1 MVGNPSVS
9 NTVSSYMISLQ
20 RRKVDYILPFAAVPE
35 NGRKFH
41 GLDEK
46 SELTHRIMLVNLLRL
61 LKNMSCHDP
70 E

>member
-20 RRKVDYILPFAAVPE
+20 RRKVDYILPFAAVLE
-35 NGRKFH
+35 NGREFH

-46 SELTHRIMLVNLLRL
+46 SELAHHIMLVNLLRL
-61 LKNMSCHDP
+61 LKNTSRHDP